1 MQLSLLS
8 ICIINYYF
16 SKMITWNTQQHLKE
30 DLLEI
35 LFILHRL
42 FLSSFPF
49 FISLQT
55 LMHKETLPLGRKRER
70 KRARESERERERA
83 RERERER
90 ESEKTNKLKHLSLKK
105 QIESSFFYSLAS
117 LAILTSGIRKC
128 NSASNYI
135 LIFTKLFHIHKL
147 IHID

>member
-70 KRARESERERERA
+70 
-83 RERERER
+83 ERERER